1 MRMPIARACLV
12 LAVGVTLIAFSS
24 PLALAS
30 SGPRMYS
37 ADQVGYALTGAQ
49 FTGTGIGIR
58 LPAASQ
64 YAAEAGEVAV
74 SLQLWGR
81 HSVVDLTLEACTD
94 HTCRP
99 GGTPESFRY
108 RLNLSVYS
116 RYTQALICST
126 TAASPSQRCENGVT
140 GWNSARFKPGTSVLL
155 TLDYNYAGPDIMASA
170 NQFRAVVSVN
180 PIGTVTQARIVVQFG
195 STPFSQALYRRPG
208 KTMLLAT
215 LGTYWSELNLAGG
228 RTAYIGSSLF
238 ARHEITMTRKGVAA
252 PAEAT
257 ASAVYDSGAYF
268 RVYLD
273 H

>member
-1 MRMPIARACLV
+1 MRLPIARFGAV
-12 LAVGVTLIAFSS
+12 LAVSATLIALSS
-24 PLALAS
+24 PMALAS

-37 ADQVGYALTGAQ
+37 ADQVGYAATGAQ
-49 FTGTGIGIR
+49 FTGAEIGIR

-64 YAAEAGEVAV
+64 YAAEVGQVAI

-99 GGTPESFRY
+99 GGTPESLRY
-108 RLNLSVYS
+108 RLNISVYS

-126 TAASPSQRCENGVT
+126 TASSPSQRCDNGFT

-155 TLDYNYAGPDIMASA
+155 SLDYNYAGPDIVAGA
-170 NQFRAVVSVN
+170 NQFNAAVSVN
-180 PIGTVTQARIVVQFG
+180 PIGTVTQARIVMQFG
-195 STPFSQALYRRPG
+195 ATPFSQALYHRPG

-215 LGTYWSELNLAGG
+215 LGTFWSELNLASG

-238 ARHEITMTRKGVAA
+238 MRHEITMTRKGAA
-252 PAEAT
+252 ASGEAT
-257 ASAVYDSGAYF
+257 ASGVYDSGAFF